1 MFVCLYD
8 LHDYMG
14 KITKTKNSYRGSRI
28 FLKLYFMYHKKN
40 FSFVQSPLSFK
51 LKEMN
56 N

>member
-28 FLKLYFMYHKKN
+28 FLKLYFMAHKKN
-40 FSFVQSPLSFK
+40 LFICTVSPKFK
-51 LKEMN
+51 IKGNE
-56 N
+56 